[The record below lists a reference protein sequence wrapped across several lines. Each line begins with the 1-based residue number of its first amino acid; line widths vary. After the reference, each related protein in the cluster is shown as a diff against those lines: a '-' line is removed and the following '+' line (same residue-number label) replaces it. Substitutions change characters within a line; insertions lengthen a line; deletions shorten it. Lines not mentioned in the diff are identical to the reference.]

1 MNFIHKIT
9 YWNSTIP
16 GLIICYRFANKQ
28 TNKKHIKASSH
39 LNLWILN
46 KYCYTWKNLKNSE
59 HSFIISYKNQRV
71 GYHLLIVLTKCTREI
86 DNQTPLMTD
95 IYIKFTKLFLIINVH
110 SKIIHKYVLLLIRIA
125 VTYHTEKRYALS
137 PFMYYSEILEYHQL
151 P

>member
-1 MNFIHKIT
+1 
-9 YWNSTIP
+9 
-16 GLIICYRFANKQ
+16 
-28 TNKKHIKASSH
+28 
-39 LNLWILN
+39 
-46 KYCYTWKNLKNSE
+46 
-59 HSFIISYKNQRV
+59 
-71 GYHLLIVLTKCTREI
+71 
-86 DNQTPLMTD
+86 MTD